1 MFYFR
6 MQEEKSIIE
15 AIVKKTAD
23 MCLMNESDAE
33 DLDLPEELKE
43 KLKNIKSEADLKKF
57 IEENASK
64 IKESYKKADEKT
76 KPFYISAWD
85 CLCKAVS
92 STAGF
97 VLDHLGGI
105 LILSGI
111 LYAGHKIGFS
121 NIVEFFTGN
130 NPEQKKKFEKSMKAD
145 TDMKL
150 DAIHAVNPVK
160 EQLSPEQQKEI
171 FALRRA
177 LPDPVYVADTATVWN
192 WLSNFGRTDTALAD
206 AARKA
211 AETNKNSS
219 EKFME
224 EIGAALKQGA
234 DHVQKVIDKWKK
246 KVPSQSSTSSQ
257 SIVS

>member
-1 MFYFR
+1 MFMFYFR

-43 KLKNIKSEADLKKF
+43 KLKDIKSEADLKKF

-76 KPFYISAWD
+76 KPFYISAWN

-130 NPEQKKKFEKSMKAD
+130 NPEQKKKFEERVKAD
-145 TDMKL
+145 T
-150 DAIHAVNPVK
+150 
-160 EQLSPEQQKEI
+160 
-171 FALRRA
+171 
-177 LPDPVYVADTATVWN
+177 
-192 WLSNFGRTDTALAD
+192 
-206 AARKA
+206 
-211 AETNKNSS
+211 
-219 EKFME
+219 
-224 EIGAALKQGA
+224 
-234 DHVQKVIDKWKK
+234 
-246 KVPSQSSTSSQ
+246 
-257 SIVS
+257 